1 MMANKIYL
9 KSYLIKTIIVITV
22 FLLLFLILNHLEYNT
37 YKKNFNNKINALI
50 EYIEKENKN
59 INKEEIIK
67 ILNDNSTN
75 NTFLEKYG
83 INIKKDSIVIEN
95 DKVNMTYS
103 ILKET
108 IIILFTILLIG
119 IFLKYN
125 KKKDKE
131 IKKITKCIEEINKKN
146 YFFDIDNISEDELS
160 ILKNEIYKTT
170 IMLKEQAENNLKDKV
185 NLKISLE
192 DISHQLKTPLTS
204 IIIMIDTLNEDPN
217 LDIDTRTMFIRNI
230 KREITN
236 INFLVNSLL
245 KLSKFDAN
253 TVKLLKENTTLNDI
267 IKKSIE
273 NVSNLSDL
281 KNIKID
287 VNSSKNIKLYCD
299 KKWQVEALTN
309 IIKNSLEHSQNN
321 SKIEIKLSETNLY
334 KQINIKDYGSGISEK
349 DLPHI
354 FERFYK
360 VENSSKESV
369 GIGLALAKTIIE
381 REEGKIWV
389 KSEIGKYT
397 EFIIKYYGIIK

>member
-131 IKKITKCIEEINKKN
+131 IKKITKCIEEINK
-146 YFFDIDNISEDELS
+146 
-160 ILKNEIYKTT
+160 TT
-170 IMLKEQAENNLKDKV
+170 
-185 NLKISLE
+185 SL
-192 DISHQLKTPLTS
+192 T
-204 IIIMIDTLNEDPN
+204 
-217 LDIDTRTMFIRNI
+217 
-230 KREITN
+230 
-236 INFLVNSLL
+236 
-245 KLSKFDAN
+245 
-253 TVKLLKENTTLNDI
+253 
-267 IKKSIE
+267 
-273 NVSNLSDL
+273 
-281 KNIKID
+281 
-287 VNSSKNIKLYCD
+287 
-299 KKWQVEALTN
+299 
-309 IIKNSLEHSQNN
+309 
-321 SKIEIKLSETNLY
+321 
-334 KQINIKDYGSGISEK
+334 
-349 DLPHI
+349 
-354 FERFYK
+354 
-360 VENSSKESV
+360 
-369 GIGLALAKTIIE
+369 
-381 REEGKIWV
+381 
-389 KSEIGKYT
+389 
-397 EFIIKYYGIIK
+397 

>member
-1 MMANKIYL
+1 MANKIYL

-204 IIIMIDTLNEDPN
+204 IIIMLDTLNEDPN